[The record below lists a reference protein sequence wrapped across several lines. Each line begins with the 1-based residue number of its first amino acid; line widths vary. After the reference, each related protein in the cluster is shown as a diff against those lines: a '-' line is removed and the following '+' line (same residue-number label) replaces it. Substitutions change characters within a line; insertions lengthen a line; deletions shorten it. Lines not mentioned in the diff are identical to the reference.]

1 MKHWKFGAGR
11 IRDTS
16 SRLRHGPVTGAAVMP
31 SVVLQVSNPEPRGWH
46 QTLNVATALTKN
58 AGWANVQIEIVANGM
73 GVKGD

>member
-1 MKHWKFGAGR
+1 
-11 IRDTS
+11 
-16 SRLRHGPVTGAAVMP
+16 MP